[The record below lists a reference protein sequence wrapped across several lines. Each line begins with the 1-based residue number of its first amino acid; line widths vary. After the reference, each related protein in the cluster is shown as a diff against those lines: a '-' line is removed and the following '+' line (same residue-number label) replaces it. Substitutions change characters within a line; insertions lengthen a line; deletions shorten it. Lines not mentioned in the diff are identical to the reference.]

1 MKIKEVTAIILA
13 GGKSSRMGQDKAFIK
28 LKGKAFI
35 EKIVATLKSVFDEI
49 IIVANEVERFKGL
62 KVRVVRDIV
71 PNCGPLSGIHSGLVN
86 SKTPINFVV
95 ACDMPF
101 LNSGVIKHMVR
112 IANGYDAVVIS
123 SNGRLE
129 TLYAIY
135 NKKLLPLLEENLT
148 SGNYTLSAIL
158 RKSNLKIMGETTLK
172 RFGGTRRDFL
182 NINDN
187 KQLRRILTDKNL

>member
-13 GGKSSRMGQDKAFIK
+13 GGKSSRMGRNKAFIK
-28 LKGKAFI
+28 LKGKTFI
-35 EKIVATLKSVFDEI
+35 EKIIATLKSIFDEV
-49 IIVANEVERFKGL
+49 IIVTNEIEKLKGL
-62 KVRVVRDIV
+62 KVRVVKDIV
-71 PNCGPLSGIHSGLVN
+71 PNRGPLSGIHSGLVN

-101 LNSGVIKHMVR
+101 LNPVVINQMVR
-112 IANGYDAVVIS
+112 IANGYDAVVAG

-129 TLYAIY
+129 TLCAVY
-135 NKKLLPLLEENLT
+135 NNKLIPLLEENLI

-158 RKSNLKIMGETTLK
+158 RKSNLKVIGEKELK

-187 KQLRRILTDKNL
+187 KQLRRILADKNL